1 MEINQKNMFNI
12 FKKKTEVVPSQKTTD
27 EKIAQYLKS
36 GKNAWSEGYVEYKEK
51 SIISAL
57 DNITL
62 KTELISLKL
71 SDNFGEGLDERII
84 EYPWIFAN
92 LKQLE
97 GKEILDAGS
106 TFNFDFILKQE
117 ILMKNKITIA
127 TYAPES
133 PNYNHL
139 GISYVYTDL
148 RETPFKDMF
157 FDTVVSHS
165 TIEHIDMDNSIYGYD
180 ITHIEEEKKSYEYL
194 LAIKEYLR
202 ILKSGGQ
209 LLLTFPF
216 GKFEN
221 HGFFQQF
228 DSEMLERIIEILN
241 PYGEIDST
249 FFQYKNK
256 GWKFTT
262 ENDCANVVSF
272 NPHTGK
278 GKGDDGAAH
287 CRSVCCINFI
297 KK

>member
-1 MEINQKNMFNI
+1 MLNI
-12 FKKKTEVVPSQKTTD
+12 FKKKPTAIPPQKSTD
-27 EKIAQYLKS
+27 EKIAQYFQS
-36 GKNAWSEGYVEYKEK
+36 GRNPWSEGYVEYKEK

-57 DNITL
+57 NN
-62 KTELISLKL
+62 SLLRNDLVSFKL

-92 LKQLE
+92 LKEME
-97 GKEILDAGS
+97 GTQILDAGS

-117 ILMKNKITIA
+117 ILTKNKVTIA

-133 PNYNHL
+133 PNFNHL

-148 RETPFKDMF
+148 RQTPFKDEF
-157 FDTVVSHS
+157 FATIVSHS

-180 ITHIEEEKKSYEYL
+180 ITHVEEEKKSYEYL
-194 LAIKEYLR
+194 SAIKEYLR
-202 ILKSGGQ
+202 ILKPGGQ
-209 LLLTFPF
+209 LLITFPF

-228 DSEMLERIIEILN
+228 DSEMLEKITDILN
-241 PYGEIDST
+241 PYGKIDST

-262 ENDCANVVSF
+262 KNDCKDVVSF